1 MLLIPVANLLPVSRK
16 NSVFYLISFSRV
28 EYKNF
33 YPAICTGE
41 RGELFAKS
49 LRIGRQILRHMFCY
63 GLNTKVLINCK
74 IAALSLKGLSY
85 EIDFKKVNEN

>member
-49 LRIGRQILRHMFCY
+49 VRIGRQILRHMFCDE
-63 GLNTKVLINCK
+63 LNIELPITCK
-74 IAALSLKGLSY
+74 IA
-85 EIDFKKVNEN
+85 ER